1 MYNGTFTYVDSSG
14 ISINRVIKNGL
25 LVAVAAF
32 ITYIMNNLHVID
44 LGVYT
49 ALVIPIV
56 TLVLDTVVKWAK
68 DNSKQEVEPEKPEGE

>member
-1 MYNGTFTYVDSSG
+1 MGSDKFK
-14 ISINRVIKNGL
+14 INTGDLMNVLKNGL

-32 ITYIMNNLHVID
+32 ITYIMNNLHIID
-44 LGVYT
+44 LGTYT

-56 TLVLDTVVKWAK
+56 TLVLDTIVKWAK

>member
-1 MYNGTFTYVDSSG
+1 MGSDKFK
-14 ISINRVIKNGL
+14 INTGDLLNVLKNGL

-32 ITYIMNNLHVID
+32 ITYIMNNLHIID
-44 LGVYT
+44 LGSYT

-68 DNSKQEVEPEKPEGE
+68 DNSKEEVKPDSPEGE

>member
-1 MYNGTFTYVDSSG
+1 MGSDKFK
-14 ISINRVIKNGL
+14 INTSDLLNVLKNGL

-44 LGVYT
+44 LGTYT

-56 TLVLDTVVKWAK
+56 TLVLDTIVKWAK
-68 DNSKQEVEPEKPEGE
+68 DNSKEEVKPDSPEGE

>member
-1 MYNGTFTYVDSSG
+1 MGSNKFK
-14 ISINRVIKNGL
+14 INTSDLVSVLKNGL

-32 ITYIMNNLHVID
+32 FTYIMNNLHIID

-49 ALVIPIV
+49 ALCIPIV

-68 DNSKQEVEPEKPEGE
+68 DNSKEEVKPDPPEGE

>member
-1 MYNGTFTYVDSSG
+1 MGSDKFK
-14 ISINRVIKNGL
+14 INTGDLLNVLKNGL

-32 ITYIMNNLHVID
+32 ITYIMNNLHIID
-44 LGVYT
+44 LGTYT

-68 DNSKQEVEPEKPEGE
+68 DNSKEEVKPDSPEGE

>member
-1 MYNGTFTYVDSSG
+1 
-14 ISINRVIKNGL
+14 
-25 LVAVAAF
+25 
-32 ITYIMNNLHVID
+32 MNNLHVID

>member
-1 MYNGTFTYVDSSG
+1 MGSQKFT
-14 ISINRVIKNGL
+14 INTGDLVSVLKNGL
-25 LVAVAAF
+25 LVAMAAF

-44 LGVYT
+44 LGSYT

-56 TLVLDTVVKWAK
+56 TLVLDTIVKWAK

>member
-1 MYNGTFTYVDSSG
+1 MGSQKFK
-14 ISINRVIKNGL
+14 INTGDLINVLKNGL

-56 TLVLDTVVKWAK
+56 TLVLDTIVKWAK

>member
-1 MYNGTFTYVDSSG
+1 MGSDKFK
-14 ISINRVIKNGL
+14 INTGDLMSVLKNGL

-32 ITYIMNNLHVID
+32 ITYIMNNLHIID
-44 LGVYT
+44 LGTYT

-56 TLVLDTVVKWAK
+56 TLVLDTIVKWAK

>member
-1 MYNGTFTYVDSSG
+1 MGSQKFK
-14 ISINRVIKNGL
+14 INTGDLIKVLKNGL

>member
-1 MYNGTFTYVDSSG
+1 MGSQKFK
-14 ISINRVIKNGL
+14 INTGDLINVLKNGL

>member
-1 MYNGTFTYVDSSG
+1 MGSQKFK
-14 ISINRVIKNGL
+14 INTGDLIKVLKNGL

-68 DNSKQEVEPEKPEGE
+68 DNSKQEVEPEKPQGE